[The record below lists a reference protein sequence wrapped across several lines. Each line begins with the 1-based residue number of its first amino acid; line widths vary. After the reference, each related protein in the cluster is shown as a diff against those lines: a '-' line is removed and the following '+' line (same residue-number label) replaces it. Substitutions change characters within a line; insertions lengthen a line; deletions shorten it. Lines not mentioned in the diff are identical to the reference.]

1 MNNFKKEGFRKGGS
15 SFGGKPKFGGTKK
28 FGGPGRGHD
37 RGHDRSERPAGDKE
51 LFKTTCTACHKSCE
65 VPFRP
70 SSNKPVYC
78 RECFAKTNEENDSRF
93 GGGNEGRGGDSRR
106 DARPQRTERPSY
118 QSDARPA
125 RDTSS
130 EDMKRQ
136 FMKLEAKI
144 DSILEILSN
153 HNHNHNHNHTEGE
166 TSPLA
171 QSDVPAD
178 ETPKK
183 VRKPKTVKSKTKA
196 KKVTKKKAK

>member
-1 MNNFKKEGFRKGGS
+1 MNNFKKEGFRKGGN

-37 RGHDRSERPAGDKE
+37 RGHDRSERPVGDKE

-93 GGGNEGRGGDSRR
+93 GGGSESRGGDSRR
-106 DARPQRTERPSY
+106 DTRPQRTERPSY
-118 QSDARPA
+118 QSDVRPV
-125 RDTSS
+125 RDTSG

-144 DSILEILSN
+144 DSIIELLSN
-153 HNHNHNHNHTEGE
+153 HNHTHGE
-166 TSPLA
+166 TSSPET
-171 QSDVPAD
+171 SDVPTE

-183 VRKPKTVKSKTKA
+183 IRKPKTIKTKAKA
-196 KKVTKKKAK
+196 KKVTKKKTK

>member
-15 SFGGKPKFGGTKK
+15 SFGGKPKFGGAKK

-37 RGHDRSERPAGDKE
+37 RGHDRSERPMGDKE
-51 LFKTTCTACHKSCE
+51 LFKTTCTACRKSCE

-93 GGGNEGRGGDSRR
+93 EGGSEGRGNDSRR

-118 QSDARPA
+118 QSDVRPV

-130 EDMKRQ
+130 EEMKRQ
-136 FMKLEAKI
+136 IMKLETKI
-144 DSILEILSN
+144 DSIIELLNS
-153 HNHNHNHNHTEGE
+153 HKHNHTHVEVGSLE
-166 TSPLA
+166 T
-171 QSDVPAD
+171 SDVPTE

-183 VRKPKTVKSKTKA
+183 VRKPKTVKTKTKA
-196 KKVTKKKAK
+196 KKVTKKKSK